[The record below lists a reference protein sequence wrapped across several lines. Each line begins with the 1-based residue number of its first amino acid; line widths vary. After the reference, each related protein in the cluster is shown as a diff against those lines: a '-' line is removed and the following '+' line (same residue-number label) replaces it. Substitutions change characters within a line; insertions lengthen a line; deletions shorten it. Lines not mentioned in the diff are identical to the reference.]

1 MSTVSR
7 EMMFYFCEPYFHALN
22 RWMGYDSSDLLHNR
36 LQLIS
41 CVIEILNSRPDPSII
56 YDIEEEDSS
65 VPLLSA
71 IEPSA
76 GTSFREGHDLAAFRA
91 AAMLVSP
98 AVFQVGGLYFQKHLL
113 RSLSMY
119 HGNSVTDGNFLQSST
134 IQTMANIFRLSRDC
148 GFARVLM
155 RTVDQFGAVET
166 KYMPLGNLNQ
176 DTQKLFDSLLIN
188 MAEVQATLALRRAPD
203 SSRPATPA
211 VEASMECTPL
221 RTAGTS
227 SESTATVTDTDI
239 ATNRTNINMIEESPQ
254 EGGTEAETDSVFG
267 VGTSRIYRPSES
279 IAECSSVLG
288 TESSDAIPSATK
300 LPYDEIPMASSMSMS
315 VERSGHGAGVDII
328 NGGIE
333 GGVLRNG
340 EGGWQETEGEGAGD
354 VRSNVGALAAVSVS
368 VPAAAV
374 AVAGADGVKT
384 ADLTDKNNSN
394 SSSSSSSSSS
404 NNNTTGSVQGKAH
417 LKSATKKTAAAAVGT
432 WRAVDGDSEHGMD
445 IDDDEE
451 EEEEEGDDVES
462 SPECVKVPSNIVILS
477 ADQVIQMTDIIPDAK
492 TDDKKSASTSGEKN
506 SAKSENNENKSKIE
520 MNEKTVKSK
529 SNTNSTVNSLEKIGK
544 GNVSET
550 EIGTEQPESES
561 EKTKKIALKKR
572 KRSLTELENDST
584 SEWNSRE
591 ENDVNNDKNSAGV
604 GKSGSVGV
612 VSTTSSSSVSTAS
625 ARTSSRLS
633 DTHPK
638 KSGGDN
644 GGEKG
649 GESGAGEDINVGK
662 KRVRSAVEQIENKI
676 KGNKKDEGQTAVQND
691 TKKLKKS
698 PEKSPER
705 FSTRKGKETKSKEE
719 EE

>member
-1 MSTVSR
+1 
-7 EMMFYFCEPYFHALN
+7 
-22 RWMGYDSSDLLHNR
+22 MGYDSSDLLHNR

-188 MAEVQATLALRRAPD
+188 MAEVQAALALRRAPD

-315 VERSGHGAGVDII
+315 EERSGHGAGVDII

-340 EGGWQETEGEGAGD
+340 EGGWQEKEGEGAGD
-354 VRSNVGALAAVSVS
+354 VRSNVGAVAAVSVS

-374 AVAGADGVKT
+374 AVAVAVGGADGVKI
-384 ADLTDKNNSN
+384 ADHTDKNNSN
-394 SSSSSSSSSS
+394 SSSSSS

-417 LKSATKKTAAAAVGT
+417 LKSATGKTAAAAAVGT

-445 IDDDEE
+445 IDDDEEE

-492 TDDKKSASTSGEKN
+492 TDDKKSASISGEKN
-506 SAKSENNENKSKIE
+506 SAESENKSENNENKSKIE

-544 GNVSET
+544 RNVSET
-550 EIGTEQPESES
+550 EKGTEQLESES

-584 SEWNSRE
+584 SEWNSKE
-591 ENDVNNDKNSAGV
+591 QNDVNNDKNSAGA

-638 KSGGDN
+638 KSGGDS

-662 KRVRSAVEQIENKI
+662 NA
-676 KGNKKDEGQTAVQND
+676 
-691 TKKLKKS
+691 
-698 PEKSPER
+698 
-705 FSTRKGKETKSKEE
+705 
-719 EE
+719 